1 MVILVPAVIFATFAD
16 GRGYRIYC
24 RFKRYLISLG
34 TVSAIVLAILFIL
47 KYTSD
52 LYIEDIFLPLFSGK
66 PIDPD
71 YAIFSVSHM
80 TDIFNQLILLSPAL
94 FIVLFA
100 AGKNIGNI
108 YKEKKSIYLGLAAL
122 TALTF
127 LFVIDPKL
135 GMPRDWDLFSFSAF
149 APAILLVILM
159 TGKSLQ
165 RLKNM
170 IPALTVYLLISILPF
185 LLVNLNENN
194 SEKYCEYI
202 THLDSN
208 KSLSTVVVLQDYY
221 KRKGNDGKVD
231 SLRKVYNSRYAW
243 VNQYNLAINAMD
255 EGNMELAKTII
266 RSLKPNKFDA
276 DYQRVQGRYYFIS
289 GDNIRALEYLNN
301 AIQLRQY
308 NSLYFWQRAMI
319 YVGLS
324 QNDKALGDLKHAY
337 DLDNSSLRV
346 LDGLAYLYYSVIQY
360 DSSIYYAKEMIRID
374 SSQLGAYYLL
384 ANSYY
389 KLKYYN
395 DAYQNARHFIDKTE
409 GTNIYN
415 QQRELLINM
424 IDLIGRG
431 SKAP

>member
-1 MVILVPAVIFATFAD
+1 M
-16 GRGYRIYC
+16 
-24 RFKRYLISLG
+24 
-34 TVSAIVLAILFIL
+34 
-47 KYTSD
+47 
-52 LYIEDIFLPLFSGK
+52 
-66 PIDPD
+66 
-71 YAIFSVSHM
+71 
-80 TDIFNQLILLSPAL
+80 
-94 FIVLFA
+94 
-100 AGKNIGNI
+100 
-108 YKEKKSIYLGLAAL
+108 
-122 TALTF
+122 
-127 LFVIDPKL
+127 
-135 GMPRDWDLFSFSAF
+135 
-149 APAILLVILM
+149 
-159 TGKSLQ
+159 
-165 RLKNM
+165 
-170 IPALTVYLLISILPF
+170 
-185 LLVNLNENN
+185 
-194 SEKYCEYI
+194 
-202 THLDSN
+202 
-208 KSLSTVVVLQDYY
+208 STVVVLQDYY

-231 SLRKVYNSRYAW
+231 SLREVYNSRYAW
-243 VNQYNLAINAMD
+243 INQYNLAINAMD